1 MSAPPTQAQEPE
13 PGKRPEEGSGH
24 EHEHEHGHGHGHGY
38 SEGKEKPRHKA
49 RWKRKWTWLVG
60 VLTMVV
66 LGLMLAR
73 DIPVAGWLE
82 DIAQPLREMGWLGV
96 LVYAGIYFVVGMLC
110 LPCLPLTLMSGYI
123 FGMTGGV
130 IAVHTGATLAAA
142 CGFLVG
148 RSAGRAHAAEYL
160 KHSKRFHFLEKAIAR
175 EGWKIVALLRMHAIP
190 FGLSNLLYGMT
201 ALEFWHYLLATTL
214 AMLPGHLIYVYLGK
228 VGGRYLEKAELT
240 NMGPAEWSAAALSIG
255 SALLLAV
262 VVTRMVR
269 KYGRVREM
277 E

>member
-1 MSAPPTQAQEPE
+1 MSAPLTQAQEPE
-13 PGKRPEEGSGH
+13 KQPQDER
-24 EHEHEHGHGHGHGY
+24 EHGD
-38 SEGKEKPRHKA
+38 SNAKEKDRLHQKP
-49 RWKRKWTWLVG
+49 RWKGKWKWVAGLV
-60 VLTMVV
+60 TMVV

-73 DIPVAGWLE
+73 DIPVADWLE
-82 DIAQPLREMGWLGV
+82 GIAQPLRDMGWLGV
-96 LVYAGIYFVVGMLC
+96 LAYAGIYFVVGMLC

-123 FGMTGGV
+123 FGLAGGV

-148 RSAGRAHAAEYL
+148 RAAGRAQASEYL
-160 KHSKRFHFLEKAIAR
+160 KHSKRFHFLEKAIAK

-214 AMLPGHLIYVYLGK
+214 AMIPGHLIYVYLGK

-240 NMGPAEWSAAALSIG
+240 NMGPAEWTAAALSIG
-255 SALLLAV
+255 SAVLLGF
-262 VVTRMVR
+262 VVTRMVKR
-269 KYGRVREM
+269 YGRVKEM

>member
-1 MSAPPTQAQEPE
+1 MSAPLTQAQEP
-13 PGKRPEEGSGH
+13 GKRSQH
-24 EHEHEHGHGHGHGY
+24 A
-38 SEGKEKPRHKA
+38 KERPNQKA
-49 RWKRKWTWLVG
+49 RWKGKWKWVVG
-60 VLTMVV
+60 LFTMVV

-73 DIPVAGWLE
+73 DIPVAAWLE
-82 DIAQPLREMGWLGV
+82 GIAQPLREMGWLGV
-96 LVYAGIYFVVGMLC
+96 LAYAGIYFVVGMLC

-148 RSAGRAHAAEYL
+148 RVAGRRHAAEYL
-160 KHSKRFHFLEKAIAR
+160 RHSKRFHFLEKAIAK

-214 AMLPGHLIYVYLGK
+214 AMIPGHLIYVYLGK

-240 NMGPAEWSAAALSIG
+240 NMGPAEWTAAALSIG
-255 SALLLAV
+255 SAVLLGF

-269 KYGRVREM
+269 KYGKVREM